1 MNKNIHCFAQNFP
14 MDEKYSI
21 ATLYGLSNKETSWRV
36 LLNGSLKKFP
46 FSGRDFWIWYPE
58 DRAFPWDFSMQSVVD
73 VSLLFNVPCWTLRD
87 LRGSNYRGNAISI
100 LIFFIRFVMTSLVLE
115 FNKFLQLPQLLENSL
130 VTFSMCEVHSR
141 HGFSLLVIFLR
152 QKWQFITLV
161 LISVGHIFVTKEL
174 LPGHCL
180 QCTSNTLGHSRNSYC
195 AGLCSQILR
204 QCWEGAEPHP
214 HPTLKPGSVPRSNK
228 HWRGF
233 LGCSSVF
240 CALLLSF

>member
-1 MNKNIHCFAQNFP
+1 
-14 MDEKYSI
+14 
-21 ATLYGLSNKETSWRV
+21 
-36 LLNGSLKKFP
+36 
-46 FSGRDFWIWYPE
+46 
-58 DRAFPWDFSMQSVVD
+58 MQSVVD

-100 LIFFIRFVMTSLVLE
+100 LIFFIIFVMTSLVLE

-152 QKWQFITLV
+152 QKWQFITLI

-180 QCTSNTLGHSRNSYC
+180 QCTSNTVGIVTV
-195 AGLCSQILR
+195 QV
-204 QCWEGAEPHP
+204 
-214 HPTLKPGSVPRSNK
+214 SVPRYSGNAGKVQSPILILPSNLAASPD
-228 HWRGF
+228 RTSTGEGF
-233 LGCSSVF
+233 LAAAVYSVPF
-240 CALLLSF
+240 CYRSRHLDIYTLLK